1 MINVE
6 HLRLIQGVINR
17 MAQVSFIL
25 KGWAVTI
32 VVAMFGFAAN
42 TSTPWLG
49 LLTLFPSLLFG
60 GLDAYYLKQER
71 LFRCLYEKARL
82 DPDGKVIPSFS
93 MNTNPCEGEV
103 GSWWR
108 TLLRPT
114 IGWFYGTIVIL
125 TIIIVV
131 LLYVNTGDVGR

>member
-1 MINVE
+1 MVNIE
-6 HLRLIQGVINR
+6 HLRMIQGVINR

-25 KGWAVTI
+25 KGWTVTI
-32 VVAMFGFAAN
+32 VIAMFGFAAN

-71 LFRCLYEKARL
+71 LFRCLYEKVRL
-82 DPDGKVIPSFS
+82 DPDGKIIPPFS
-93 MNTNPCEGEV
+93 MKTQPCEGEV

-114 IGWFYGTIVIL
+114 IRWFYGTIVLL
-125 TIIIVV
+125 TIIIII
-131 LLYVNTGDVGR
+131 LL